1 MKNIICIILTLFLF
15 LFCFVFDRR
24 QEDYKGKIPY
34 IEDNEPTTIN
44 ETKKPKPTK
53 VNKNLKNENKNP
65 LIKKA
70 KKFSYPS
77 SLKHGKI
84 TLYLNN
90 PTQYNLPSNEP
101 KVPVCIFL
109 NNEINK
115 AEKSID
121 FAIYGFDKQDKI
133 INSLL
138 KAKSRGVLLRGVSD
152 SDELKNPTYQDNLK
166 LKDVDIVYDN
176 SKKIMHN
183 KFFIIDDKFVLT
195 GSMNISNT
203 GCGGYNA
210 NSVVVIEDDKII
222 NAYKKEFKQ
231 MYEGKFKNLK
241 QDFSTPFIDI
251 GYNTQISVNFS
262 PSVNIYNKVF
272 SPQIKAAKTKIRMS
286 IFVLTHNQLIQDLI
300 EAKQRGVEIYAIIDA
315 TSAKNYKKRIESLKE
330 AGIKVKI
337 ENWGGKDHEKT
348 ISIDDNILIMGSA
361 NFSYSGFLKN
371 DENVVVIKN
380 RELTTFYNGF
390 FDKMYNSIDDIYLK
404 YYPKAEGMESG
415 NSCTDKIDNDFDGK
429 IDNEDEGCIKR

>member
-1 MKNIICIILTLFLF
+1 MKNIICIILTLLLF
-15 LFCFVFDRR
+15 LFCFVFDKK
-24 QEDYKGKIPY
+24 QENYESKIPY
-34 IEDNEPTTIN
+34 IEDNEPAIN
-44 ETKKPKPTK
+44 EKEKPKSTK
-53 VNKNLKNENKNP
+53 VKQKTKNEIKKP

-70 KKFSYPS
+70 KKFLYPT

-84 TLYLNN
+84 ILYLNN
-90 PTQYNLPSNEP
+90 PTQYTLPSNEP

-133 INSLL
+133 INSLIN
-138 KAKSRGVLLRGVSD
+138 AKSRGILIRGVSD
-152 SDELKNPTYQDNLK
+152 SNELKNPTYQDNLK
-166 LKDVDIVYDN
+166 LKDIDIVYDN
-176 SKKIMHN
+176 SKKIMHD

-210 NSVVVIEDDKII
+210 NSVLVIEDDKVI

-231 MYEGKFKNLK
+231 MYSGKFKNLK
-241 QDFSTPFIDI
+241 QDFSTQFIDI
-251 GYNTQISVNFS
+251 GDNTQISVNFS
-262 PSVNIYNKVF
+262 PSADIYNKVF
-272 SPQIKAAKTKIRMS
+272 SPQIKTAKSKIRMS

-300 EAKQRGVEIYAIIDA
+300 EAKKRGVEIYAIIDA
-315 TSAKNYKKRIESLKE
+315 TSAKNYRNKIEKLKE

-348 ISIDDNILIMGSA
+348 ISIDENTLIIGSA

-380 RELTTFYNGF
+380 RELTTFYNNF

-404 YYPKAEGMESG
+404 YYPKAEGIESG

-429 IDNEDEGCIKR
+429 IDNEDEGCMKR